1 MKVELG
7 KTIVAL
13 RARVESYSQW
23 DRAQAEKAYSGSDM
37 EGETNTQPREAAGNQ
52 TLQGN
57 STGTR
62 TIVFSKIDD
71 MMI

>member
-37 EGETNTQPREAAGNQ
+37 EGESITREAAGNQ
-52 TLQGN
+52 TVQGN
-57 STGTR
+57 STNPR
-62 TIVFSKIDD
+62 TTVSSKIDD
-71 MMI
+71 N